1 MTPSLSKTKIALS
14 FVLSTVILLPSSLAR
29 AAVNLTLGGSH
40 SQSNAGYQKIE
51 SGAGSAGISVD
62 LGDYFRVGY
71 THRQEL
77 ASTTGYQ
84 LKEATKQYVYF
95 ESLSHVTSNAVD
107 LTLILYAGDIVTP
120 FIFAGVNVKHYSTDN
135 KEADGTH
142 EHLDLVYP
150 GPQGGAGIGI
160 RLNQKFS
167 LKVTY
172 TMSPGVTQTPD
183 QPAAQTLDTYSQL
196 GISYAL

>member
-1 MTPSLSKTKIALS
+1 MTPCRAPIKIIFFSIFILS
-14 FVLSTVILLPSSLAR
+14 SSPAFS
-29 AAVNLTLGGSH
+29 AVKVTLGGSH
-40 SQSNAGYQKIE
+40 SKSNAGYQKIE
-51 SGAGSAGISVD
+51 SGAGSAGLSFD
-62 LGDYFRVGY
+62 LGEHFMIGY

-84 LKEATKQYVYF
+84 LKEESKQYVYF
-95 ESLSHVTSNAVD
+95 ESLSHVTSNAID
-107 LTLILYAGDIVTP
+107 LTLILYSGDILTP

-142 EHLDLVYP
+142 EHLDITYP
-150 GPQGGAGIGI
+150 GPQGGAGLSI

-183 QPAAQTLDTYSQL
+183 QPAAATLDTYTQI